1 VADHD
6 SPISL
11 SPSGGSLARVIV
23 AEQNAD
29 HWKIPEG
36 TILASATRRGTAF
49 AIDVVIV
56 TTVLMLVTRFQLM
69 NVWNLKTWEDSTH
82 HSLAYTF
89 ILLASHWLYWR
100 LTGIRFSRSLGQRSM
115 GLAVLVD
122 DGSEMTSEMWDRRA
136 FRKLVYLIPVVN
148 LIVGSYEVA
157 RIFQRHTHQ
166 TNIDL
171 SVGSIVAQADSLPP
185 ANRRHIR

>member
-1 VADHD
+1 MDDHD

-23 AEQNAD
+23 AEQNTD

-69 NVWNLKTWEDSTH
+69 NVWNLKTWEDFHTSFSGVYFHIVGIT
-82 HSLAYTF
+82 LA
-89 ILLASHWLYWR
+89 LLEAN
-100 LTGIRFSRSLGQRSM
+100 GIRFSRSLGQRSM

-122 DGSEMTSEMWDRRA
+122 DGSEMTSEMWDCRA

-157 RIFQRHTHQ
+157 RIFQRHASDKYRSKCW
-166 TNIDL
+166 IDCCT
-171 SVGSIVAQADSLPP
+171 GRLP
-185 ANRRHIR
+185 ASCK

>member
-1 VADHD
+1 M
-6 SPISL
+6 
-11 SPSGGSLARVIV
+11 

-100 LTGIRFSRSLGQRSM
+100 LTGIMFSRSLGQRSM

-122 DGSEMTSEMWDRRA
+122 DGSEMTSDMWDRRA
-136 FRKLVYLIPVVN
+136 FRKLVYLIPIVN

>member
-1 VADHD
+1 MADHD

-11 SPSGGSLARVIV
+11 SPSGGSLARAIV
-23 AEQNAD
+23 AEQSSD

-36 TILASATRRGTAF
+36 TILASAIRRGTAF

-56 TTVLMLVTRFQLM
+56 TTILMLVTRFQLM
-69 NVWNLKTWEDSTH
+69 NVWNLRTWETSTH
-82 HSLAYTF
+82 HSVAYTF

-100 LTGIRFSRSLGQRSM
+100 LTGVRFSRSLGQRSM

-136 FRKLVYLIPVVN
+136 FRKLVYLIPVIN

>member
-1 VADHD
+1 MADHD

-82 HSLAYTF
+82 HSLAY
-89 ILLASHWLYWR
+89 WR
-100 LTGIRFSRSLGQRSM
+100 LTGIMFSRSLGQRSM

-122 DGSEMTSEMWDRRA
+122 DGSEMTSDMWDRRA
-136 FRKLVYLIPVVN
+136 FRKLVYLIPIVN

>member
-1 VADHD
+1 MADHD

-23 AEQNAD
+23 AEQSSD

-36 TILASATRRGTAF
+36 TVLASATRRGTAF

-69 NVWNLKTWEDSTH
+69 NVWNLKTWEVSTH

-89 ILLASHWLYWR
+89 ILMASHWLYWR
-100 LTGIRFSRSLGQRSM
+100 LTGIDFRDPLGR
-115 GLAVLVD
+115 
-122 DGSEMTSEMWDRRA
+122 DRW
-136 FRKLVYLIPVVN
+136 
-148 LIVGSYEVA
+148 G
-157 RIFQRHTHQ
+157 
-166 TNIDL
+166 
-171 SVGSIVAQADSLPP
+171 
-185 ANRRHIR
+185 

>member
-1 VADHD
+1 MGRLHTSFSSVYFH
-6 SPISL
+6 IV
-11 SPSGGSLARVIV
+11 GITLA
-23 AEQNAD
+23 
-29 HWKIPEG
+29 
-36 TILASATRRGTAF
+36 
-49 AIDVVIV
+49 
-56 TTVLMLVTRFQLM
+56 
-69 NVWNLKTWEDSTH
+69 
-82 HSLAYTF
+82 
-89 ILLASHWLYWR
+89 LLEVNR
-100 LTGIRFSRSLGQRSM
+100 NQFSRSLGQRSM

>member
-1 VADHD
+1 
-6 SPISL
+6 
-11 SPSGGSLARVIV
+11 
-23 AEQNAD
+23 
-29 HWKIPEG
+29 
-36 TILASATRRGTAF
+36 
-49 AIDVVIV
+49 
-56 TTVLMLVTRFQLM
+56 M

-89 ILLASHWLYWR
+89 ILFASHWLYWR